1 MVRITNVTA
10 GLLVLSVA
18 LSPFAAAAEDAPANP
33 PKQSLPSIVVTEAT
47 SRTLIDRIV
56 ATGTIKAVEEIY
68 VQPQVEGLSIRSLEV
83 DVGDRVAAD
92 AVVARLN
99 DDTLLLQKSQ
109 LVATKAKA
117 EASLAQYQVQLADA
131 KSGAAEAKRQYK
143 RAVTLGKSGTLS
155 TASIE
160 QAETAATSANAKV
173 DSTVQAI
180 AIAEADI
187 KVVESQLADIDLKL
201 ARTDVKSPVAGLIAA
216 RNAKVGAIASGA
228 GQPMFTVIRDGEIE
242 LVADISETDILRMRV
257 GQKAEVKVAG
267 GAATLDGSV
276 RLISPVIDPQTRLG
290 AVHIAI
296 DDDQGARA
304 GMYASAE
311 IIISEA
317 QGVALPLSAVTTDKR
332 GTTTRLVTDNVVKQ
346 VKIETGIQEG
356 AFIEIKDGL
365 SQGDVV
371 VAKAGAFVRDGD
383 RINPVLDETSAES
396 N

>member
-33 PKQSLPSIVVTEAT
+33 PKQTLPSIVVTEAT

-117 EASLAQYQVQLADA
+117 EASLAQYKVQLGDA
-131 KSGAAEAKRQYK
+131 KSGAAEAERQYK
-143 RAVTLGKSGTLS
+143 RALTLGKSGTLS
-155 TASIE
+155 QSSID
-160 QAETAATSANAKV
+160 QAETAATSAIAKV

-201 ARTDVKSPVAGLIAA
+201 ARTDVKTPVAGLIAD

-257 GQKAEVKVAG
+257 GQKASVKVAG

-311 IIISEA
+311 IIISEV
-317 QGVALPLSAVTTDKR
+317 QGVALPLSAVTTDKH
-332 GTTTRLVTDNVVKQ
+332 GTTTRLVADNVVKQ
-346 VKIETGIQEG
+346 VKISTGIQDG

-365 SQGDVV
+365 KQGDVV

-383 RINPVLDETSAES
+383 RINPVRDVTSAES